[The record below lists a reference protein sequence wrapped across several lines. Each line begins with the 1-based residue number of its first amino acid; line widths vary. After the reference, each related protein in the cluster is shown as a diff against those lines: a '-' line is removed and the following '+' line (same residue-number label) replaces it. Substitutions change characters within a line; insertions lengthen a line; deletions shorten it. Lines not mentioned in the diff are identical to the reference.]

1 MKHQRFSSVLCAGVA
16 AVMFATLPSQAPLAA
31 DCPAITAADDKGITG
46 EFPLQFELAEFQ
58 SKANCTMSFAGNPGI
73 ADLNAQI
80 TGNPDAPADV
90 NDRLPAEPLVVVP
103 YEEIG
108 KYGGV
113 MDVLANATE
122 AGTSDVLS
130 LRHVN
135 LVRFH
140 DDLQSLVPN
149 IAKSW
154 EWNADYTELTFHLR
168 KGHRWSD
175 GHPFTAADVEFWFND
190 LILDPNIYENTP
202 SLWVWGGEPAK
213 VVAVDETTVKFM
225 LPASVPNLVNRFA
238 VSFIQPFQPKHFL
251 GQFHIKHN
259 PDADKLAKEKGF
271 ESWVDM
277 INLYYGRSDW
287 KDVPSPLIK
296 GGADNV
302 VPTLESHILVAES
315 DKGRR
320 AVANPYFHMVD
331 TAGNQLPYVNEIDER
346 FVPEK
351 EVRNLKIVNG
361 EVDYKM
367 QNLFVDD
374 FPLYKENEKNGSYVV
389 HLTPTLG
396 EAVYYSFN
404 TTAKDPVLR
413 EVFNDVRFRQ
423 AMSLAINR
431 EEINELAY
439 LGQGVPR
446 QATPAE
452 PDTVSF
458 VTEEHLN
465 AFVDYD
471 PDGARALL
479 EEMGLKDSDGD
490 GVREL
495 KNGEPFVMQVFY
507 ANQGGPVKN
516 HELVQ
521 GYWGDVGVKINLREI
536 SSDEYRTKGG
546 SNDLLVSSW
555 RHGNRSAPFISQD
568 PFMFH
573 PPFGDRW
580 QPGTGFEWA
589 AWLESGGSQGTE
601 PPEDA
606 KKLRELAQQF
616 VLVPLGSDESN
627 KIGKEIVDLHMK
639 NLWFIGLVGKGISPV
654 VVSERVGNF
663 QPFAAATYDYYW
675 AYSFRPQQWYFR
687 SGT

>member
-1 MKHQRFSSVLCAGVA
+1 M
-16 AVMFATLPSQAPLAA
+16 
-31 DCPAITAADDKGITG
+31 
-46 EFPLQFELAEFQ
+46 
-58 SKANCTMSFAGNPGI
+58 
-73 ADLNAQI
+73 
-80 TGNPDAPADV
+80 
-90 NDRLPAEPLVVVP
+90 
-103 YEEIG
+103 
-108 KYGGV
+108 
-113 MDVLANATE
+113 
-122 AGTSDVLS
+122 
-130 LRHVN
+130 N
-135 LVRFH
+135 LVRFN
-140 DDLQSLVPN
+140 DDLKSLVPN

-154 EWNADYTELTFHLR
+154 EWNDDYTELTFHLR
-168 KGHRWSD
+168 KGHKWSD

-190 LILDPNIYENTP
+190 LILDTNIYENTP
-202 SLWVWGGEPAK
+202 SLWVWDGQPAK
-213 VVAVDETTVKFM
+213 VTAVDETTVKFE

-259 PDADKLAKEKGF
+259 PDADKLAKEKGM

-320 AVANPYFHMVD
+320 MVANPFFHMVD
-331 TAGNQLPYVNEIDER
+331 TAGNQLPYMNEIDER

-367 QNLFVDD
+367 QSIFVDD
-374 FPLYKENEKNGSYVV
+374 FPLYKENEKNGGYVV

-423 AMSLAINR
+423 AMSVAINR
-431 EEINELAY
+431 DEINELAY
-439 LGQGVPR
+439 LGQGEPR

-452 PDTVSF
+452 PDTVDF
-458 VTEEHLN
+458 ITDEHLK
-465 AFVDYD
+465 AFIEFD
-471 PDGARALL
+471 PDKARALL
-479 EEMGLKDSDGD
+479 DEMGLKDGDGD

-495 KNGEPFVMQVFY
+495 SNGEPFVMQMFY
-507 ANQGGPVKN
+507 ANQGGPVKV
-516 HELVQ
+516 HELTQ
-521 GYWGDVGVKINLREI
+521 GYWGDVGVKVNLREI

-589 AWLESGGSQGTE
+589 TWLESDGANGTE

-606 KKLRELAQQF
+606 KKLRELAAQF

-627 KIGKEIVDLHMK
+627 KLGKEIADIHMK

-654 VVSERVGNF
+654 VVSDRIGNF
-663 QPFAAATYDYYW
+663 RPFTAATYDYYW
-675 AYSFRPQQWYFR
+675 AYSYRPQQWFFR